1 MLCSNCGRDIP
12 NGQLICPHCGAE
24 VRLVPDYSTVGDM
37 LSQKE
42 NSRKNQEQKRKSGS
56 GKKKAGEGKHIN
68 PFALTI
74 IFVFALI
81 IFALALKLA
90 IDYRNQGDYDLQL
103 EMAQY
108 NFSEKEYAKAEK
120 YANQAITLEPTRS
133 EPRLLLAESDLEK
146 LWSLLVKYL
155 SMAEDFGPEL
165 TGAMFSLELAGKFSL
180 TDAVNEYMDR
190 YREWFLRYVKSCQT
204 AGIIQ
209 NQGQPQELIPLGV
222 KLTFFI
228 VYEWS
233 VSGGSFPLRERAFA
247 AMENLYDIA
256 PTYRGIRP

>member
-1 MLCSNCGRDIP
+1 MVVNSKNTDKIVSAAMKLFQTRGYASVMVKDICKEADVSHSSFYAVFT
-12 NGQLICPHCGAE
+12 GKDDVLLHVLRGYQDSAE
-24 VRLVPDYSTVGDM
+24 DTMR
-37 LSQKE
+37 
-42 NSRKNQEQKRKSGS
+42 
-56 GKKKAGEGKHIN
+56 
-68 PFALTI
+68 
-74 IFVFALI
+74 
-81 IFALALKLA
+81 
-90 IDYRNQGDYDLQL
+90 
-103 EMAQY
+103 
-108 NFSEKEYAKAEK
+108 
-120 YANQAITLEPTRS
+120 
-133 EPRLLLAESDLEK
+133 RLLLAESDLEK

-180 TDAVNEYMDR
+180 TDAVDEYMDR